1 MQSMQSFQNLPRHYD
16 MNLWLLCQMKLSELA
31 KMKVNKHKYTFQH
44 RDLET
49 DYITSENLNEFVST
63 QTVLIMRP
71 MERIQNVF
79 LQDIFLENCSF
90 LSYLTTCI
98 TAKWI
103 GLYLHLISKRVFWG
117 IPNMWARI
125 LAHAATKSIAFLSSL
140 SHTKW
145 SPSFNDCNTT

>member
-1 MQSMQSFQNLPRHYD
+1 
-16 MNLWLLCQMKLSELA
+16 MKLSELA

-98 TAKWI
+98 TAK
-103 GLYLHLISKRVFWG
+103 
-117 IPNMWARI
+117 
-125 LAHAATKSIAFLSSL
+125 
-140 SHTKW
+140 
-145 SPSFNDCNTT
+145 